1 MICPVCGLDAEVV
14 DGVFGSHRNTGL
26 ERCYN
31 VGQPAKKSEPKPEPK
46 SEEPKTA
53 PKPVSKTAP
62 KKAAKKA
69 APKKK

>member
-26 ERCYN
+26 ERCDN
-31 VGQPAKKSEPKPEPK
+31 VGQPAKNPEPKP
-46 SEEPKTA
+46 EEPKTA
-53 PKPVSKTAP
+53 PKPVSKAAP